1 MDAGIIGTILEEW
14 PRFDILLS
22 TFNFL
27 ALLEVIERTFL
38 FITDSQRVQQ
48 LIVTGFAIVRES
60 IKRWSGFRSL
70 YATLGLLIP
79 FLDPMEGTYISP
91 KLVLADPG

>member
-1 MDAGIIGTILEEW
+1 MDAGIISTIPEEW

-48 LIVTGFAIVRES
+48 LIVTGFAIVRKY
-60 IKRWSGFRSL
+60 IKRWSGFHSL

-91 KLVLADPG
+91 KLVQADPG